1 MTNAA
6 QSVKTL
12 IQGMAEDRKHY
23 HVLNDLLIQ
32 QRDHIIARR
41 AAELDVLNAQIMACY
56 QHLSQHSQ
64 QRYRLL
70 ERLGINA
77 NAQGMQTLI
86 ARLPAAH
93 QPSVS
98 ALWQSLQQQV
108 AQCQAT
114 NEYNAMLMNMQ
125 QEILTN
131 LLNISEP
138 ENWLYQQ
145 G

>member
-6 QSVKTL
+6 QSVKIL
-12 IQGMAEDRKHY
+12 IQDMVEDRKHY
-23 HVLNDLLIQ
+23 HVLKDLLVQ
-32 QRDHIIARR
+32 QREHIIARR
-41 AAELDVLNAQIMACY
+41 AAELDQLNAHIMACY

-70 ERLGINA
+70 DRLGINA
-77 NAQGMQTLI
+77 NAQGMQMLI
-86 ARLPAAH
+86 TRLPAAH

-98 ALWQSLQQQV
+98 ALWQHLQQQV
-108 AQCQAT
+108 VECQAI
-114 NEYNAMLMNMQ
+114 NEYNGTLMNMQ
-125 QEILTN
+125 QEILSN

>member
-12 IQGMAEDRKHY
+12 IQGMVADRQHY
-23 HVLNDLLIQ
+23 HALTQLLEA
-32 QRDHIIARR
+32 QREHILARQ
-41 AAELDVLNAQIMACY
+41 AVELDALNVQVMAHY
-56 QHLSQHSQ
+56 QQLSQHSQ

-70 ERLGINA
+70 SQLGIPA
-77 NAQGMQTLI
+77 SAEGMLSLI

-93 QPSVS
+93 RASVS
-98 ALWQSLQQQV
+98 TLWQDLQQQ
-108 AQCQAT
+108 AAHCLAA
-114 NEYNAMLMNMQ
+114 NEYNGSLMTMQ
-125 QEILTN
+125 QEILAN
-131 LLNISEP
+131 VLNVSEP

>member
-12 IQGMAEDRKHY
+12 IQGMAADRQHY
-23 HVLNDLLIQ
+23 HALTQLLET
-32 QRDHIIARR
+32 QREHIIARR
-41 AAELDVLNAQIMACY
+41 AAELEALNAQVMEHY
-56 QHLSQHSQ
+56 QALSSNSQ

-70 ERLGINA
+70 NALGIA
-77 NAQGMQTLI
+77 ASAEGMLSLI

-93 QPSVS
+93 RTSVS
-98 ALWQSLQQQV
+98 TLWQELQR
-108 AQCQAT
+108 QAT
-114 NEYNAMLMNMQ
+114 HCFTANEYNGSLMSMQ
-125 QEILTN
+125 QDILGN
-131 LLNISEP
+131 VLNVNEP

>member
-12 IQGMAEDRKHY
+12 IQDTAEDRKHY

-41 AAELDVLNAQIMACY
+41 AAKLDVLNVQIMACY

-70 ERLGINA
+70 ERLSARSGRWTLLVRSSINA
-77 NAQGMQTLI
+77 FSGRRRKGDSLTLRI
-86 ARLPAAH
+86 GPMR
-93 QPSVS
+93 SGR
-98 ALWQSLQQQV
+98 
-108 AQCQAT
+108 
-114 NEYNAMLMNMQ
+114 Y
-125 QEILTN
+125 I
-131 LLNISEP
+131 
-138 ENWLYQQ
+138 
-145 G
+145 